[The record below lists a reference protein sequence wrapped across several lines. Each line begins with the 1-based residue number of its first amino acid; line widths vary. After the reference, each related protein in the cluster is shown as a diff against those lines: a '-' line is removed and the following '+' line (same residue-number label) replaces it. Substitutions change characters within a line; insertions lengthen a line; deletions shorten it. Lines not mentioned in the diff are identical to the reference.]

1 LAASNWSFLRVS
13 LGVSRLISAA
23 QVRSMIV
30 LDTNVISEVFHPV
43 PSPKVLDG
51 LQQKTEGEVFTTAIT
66 RGEMLFGAHILPK
79 VGERTPC

>member
-1 LAASNWSFLRVS
+1 
-13 LGVSRLISAA
+13 
-23 QVRSMIV
+23 MIV

-66 RGEMLFGAHILPK
+66 RGEMLFGAHILPQGRRK
-79 VGERTPC
+79 DALLSGLLRIFELRFPNRVLP